1 MQLWACPYVRKCCG
15 DALAPA
21 PSLAYTHVAGLAAG
35 VRAGLPG
42 FDPFEDAPGVVDAAL
57 EEASQGVASQHAV
70 ALLEK
75 MVECGGCVWRAC
87 DVAGRARVAVALA
100 SYAMDNNRYDD
111 EGGDDDGYGFGYGRT
126 AVKGSVL
133 AGLFACLFETAD
145 GRYEDKHR
153 GWLRAQILRA
163 AADDEAAVG
172 PLGKNDRPRGFF
184 QWLRIKDARAAK
196 PATDAAAG
204 ALPDDVAAAIGDF
217 AAPDT
222 PIDFLPRLQEYD
234 ALKEEDDDDKRA
246 ALRHARGPTRDA
258 KWQAMIASWSKSFKS
273 KA

>member
-1 MQLWACPYVRKCCG
+1 
-15 DALAPA
+15 
-21 PSLAYTHVAGLAAG
+21 
-35 VRAGLPG
+35 
-42 FDPFEDAPGVVDAAL
+42 
-57 EEASQGVASQHAV
+57 
-70 ALLEK
+70 

-133 AGLFACLFETAD
+133 AGLFACLFETA
-145 GRYEDKHR
+145 GCRYEDKHR

-163 AADDEAAVG
+163 AADDEAA
-172 PLGKNDRPRGFF
+172 
-184 QWLRIKDARAAK
+184 DARAAK

-222 PIDFLPRLQEYD
+222 PVDFLPRLQEYD

-258 KWQAMIASWSKSFKS
+258 KWQAMLASWRK
-273 KA
+273 